1 METANKIPPLFQ
13 RVSRVEEVSSSAP
26 ERESKRSDSKTE
38 KGYNWYSGET
48 QDYERVSGEKFLKFF
63 NKKRLKLALAGIAG
77 WVGVMGNYYAVK
89 FQIEQT
95 RFDMIS
101 NPDAA
106 EMYAFGV
113 TVLLDLMIVVFH
125 LMRIPLLIWT
135 TTISAIVISL
145 YANINVLIQGQTAKM
160 VGSAANQ
167 DLSFGGGFLVS
178 VMMAALPIVT
188 LTYLMHLV
196 MDQFDEEMRR
206 AYSK

>member
-13 RVSRVEEVSSSAP
+13 RVSRADEVNSSAP
-26 ERESKRSDSKTE
+26 ERESKRSDKTE
-38 KGYNWYSGET
+38 KGHNWYSGET
-48 QDYERVSGEKFLKFF
+48 QEYERVSGEKFINFF
-63 NKKRLKLALAGIAG
+63 NKKRLKLLLAGVAG
-77 WVGVMGNYYAVK
+77 LVGVMGNYYAVK

-95 RFDMIS
+95 RFDMLS

-113 TVLLDLMIVVFH
+113 TVLLDLMIVIFH

-135 TTISAIVISL
+135 TTVSAIVISL
-145 YANINVLIQGQTAKM
+145 YANINVLIQGQTVKM
-160 VGSAANQ
+160 VGHAANS

-178 VMMAALPIVT
+178 LMMAALPIVT
-188 LTYLMHLV
+188 LTYLMHIV
-196 MDQFDEEMRR
+196 MVQFDDEMRK